1 MKLKRGKLLVDPPTS
16 ASSDIAF
23 ILIIFFLV
31 CASVQPE
38 TGLGQNLPKAEIE
51 PEKPNQSQ
59 NLEVSITP
67 SSILINGNPMQLDA
81 FRTRIATE
89 LAKKNREADKVVVV
103 KSAPETKYE
112 QWVAASQAIDEAGGT
127 LTLEIEV
134 KETITLD

>member
-38 TGLGQNLPKAEIE
+38 TGIAQDLPQTESKE
-51 PEKPNQSQ
+51 EKRDQSQ

-67 SSILINGNPMQLDA
+67 SSLVLNGSPLSLEA
-81 FRTRIATE
+81 FRGRIAAALGEKT
-89 LAKKNREADKVVVV
+89 READKVVVV
-103 KSAPETKYE
+103 KSAPDTAYDR
-112 QWVAASQAIDEAGGT
+112 WIRVSQAIDQAGGIMT
-127 LTLEIEV
+127 MEMQTQKTFTLE
-134 KETITLD
+134 